1 MPLPVAAIM
10 AILGGVQAATGIGQK
25 IGAGIQR
32 RKAEKEFDKYE
43 VPSGIESMID
53 VMQGLASQTEV
64 PGADILRSRQRATTA
79 EGVEAA
85 SRTSE
90 SSGDVLGSLH
100 QLYGKQMES
109 EERLALAGA
118 QQYQMNQMRYAN
130 ALQTLGQYQT
140 QKWQYN
146 ELYPYM
152 QRMTYAGQ
160 LSGAG
165 SENIRQ
171 GIGTGL
177 NAFMLNNDMFNGQ
190 QPASPMSTSPTFGR
204 TPEQESA
211 LRNLPTPSTG
221 LNIDRTPPRQWV
233 PEQYRG
239 LTEPEPN
246 WYGGTFQPTRSY

>member
-43 VPSGIESMID
+43 IPSGIESMID

-79 EGVEAA
+79 EGVEVA

-90 SSGDVLGSLH
+90 SSGDVLGALH
-100 QLYGKQMES
+100 QLYGRQMES

-160 LSGAG
+160 LAGAG
-165 SENIRQ
+165 SENISQ

-177 NAFMLNNDMFNGQ
+177 NAFMMNENMGTTAN
-190 QPASPMSTSPTFGR
+190 PTGTNAVMAAR
-204 TPEQESA
+204 TPEMNES
-211 LRNLPTPSTG
+211 LRNLSPSFEPY
-221 LNIDRTPPRQWV
+221 RTPQLPYV
-233 PEQYRG
+233 EQNRWG
-239 LTEPEPN
+239 MTEPEPN

>member
-1 MPLPVAAIM
+1 MDPVTIM
-10 AILGGVQAATGIGQK
+10 AILGAVQAGTGIVQK
-25 IGAGIQR
+25 IGAGAQR

-43 VPSGIESMID
+43 VPSGIENMLD

-79 EGVEAA
+79 EGVEVA

-90 SSGDVLGSLH
+90 SSGDVLGALH
-100 QLYGKQMES
+100 QLYGRQMES

-152 QRMTYAGQ
+152 QKMTYAGQ
-160 LSGAG
+160 LAGAG
-165 SENIRQ
+165 GENIRQ

-177 NAFMLNNDMFNGQ
+177 NAFMMNENMGTTANPTGSMSSGQ
-190 QPASPMSTSPTFGR
+190 NAVMAAR
-204 TPEQESA
+204 TPEMNES
-211 LRNLPTPSTG
+211 LKNLSPSFEPY
-221 LNIDRTPPRQWV
+221 RTPLNNWAEPNMW
-233 PEQYRG
+233 G

-246 WYGGTFQPTRSY
+246 WYGGAFQPTRSY